1 MKFSER
7 MKAMIKN
14 WLDIQPAP
22 LTGVSL
28 YESLPFEMR
37 AAEGLLWYR
46 GNAAELNQFYMQTA
60 NDKTVRA
67 RFWATPTSGNVRKL
81 HSGLPAILIDT
92 LAYLV
97 KNDLDQVDFLNDA
110 GKDVWEELNARPEFQ
125 FPDIVGAG
133 IVGALSS
140 GDGAWKISIDKA
152 VSPYP
157 IVEFYTADRV
167 EYISAHGIV
176 SGIDFYTD
184 FYKKRKTYRLKES
197 YRKGSVTYTLFDGD
211 REVDLSVLE
220 ETADLKPVEFDGD
233 YMMAVPFRVFDN
245 PRVPV
250 RGKPLLESKVDALD
264 MFDEILSQWVDA
276 FRKGRA
282 QKYIPEALIPRDV
295 FNGSLKPQNPFDNE
309 YISVENVI
317 NENGVGNDKIQ
328 IVQPEIPYDA
338 LLAGYTTALDLCL
351 QGIVSPATLGIDIG
365 KMSSADAQ
373 REKKDVTAATRNS
386 ITGKLEVCLPQL
398 IAAVLMTHDLM
409 CERPAGHY
417 TPTVAF
423 GEYGAPDFDSR
434 VETVTKAAAGITMS
448 IETQVDEL
456 WGSSKDDDWK
466 AEEVRRIKH
475 QRGIETVSEPRVGEQ
490 L

>member
-1 MKFSER
+1 M
-7 MKAMIKN
+7 
-14 WLDIQPAP
+14 D
-22 LTGVSL
+22 
-28 YESLPFEMR
+28 
-37 AAEGLLWYR
+37 
-46 GNAAELNQFYMQTA
+46 
-60 NDKTVRA
+60 
-67 RFWATPTSGNVRKL
+67 
-81 HSGLPAILIDT
+81 
-92 LAYLV
+92 
-97 KNDLDQVDFLNDA
+97 
-110 GKDVWEELNARPEFQ
+110 
-125 FPDIVGAG
+125 
-133 IVGALSS
+133 
-140 GDGAWKISIDKA
+140 
-152 VSPYP
+152 
-157 IVEFYTADRV
+157 
-167 EYISAHGIV
+167 YISAHGIV

-184 FYKKRKTYRLKES
+184 YVKKRKTYRLRES
-197 YRKGSVTYTLFDGD
+197 YRKGRVTYTLFDGD

-220 ETADLKPVEFDGD
+220 ETADLHTVEFNGE

-309 YISVENVI
+309 YISVENI
-317 NENGVGNDKIQ
+317 TSENGTANNGQIQ
-328 IVQPEIPYDA
+328 VIQPEIPYDA

-351 QGIVSPATLGIDIG
+351 QGIVSPATLGIDVG

-398 IAAVLMTHDLM
+398 IAAVLMTYDIFFRR
-409 CERPAGHY
+409 EKTPKHY
-417 TPTVAF
+417 APSVAF

-434 VETVTKAAAGITMS
+434 VETVTKAAAGSTMS

-456 WGSSKDDDWK
+456 WGSSKDEDWK
-466 AEEVRRIKH
+466 AAEVRRIKY
-475 QRGIETVSEPRVGEQ
+475 QRGIETVAEPRVGEQ

>member
-1 MKFSER
+1 
-7 MKAMIKN
+7 MIKN

-81 HSGLPAILIDT
+81 HSGLPAIIIDT

-97 KNDLDQVDFLNDA
+97 KNDLDQVDFLNDE

-152 VSPYP
+152 VS
-157 IVEFYTADRV
+157 
-167 EYISAHGIV
+167 
-176 SGIDFYTD
+176 
-184 FYKKRKTYRLKES
+184 
-197 YRKGSVTYTLFDGD
+197 
-211 REVDLSVLE
+211 
-220 ETADLKPVEFDGD
+220 
-233 YMMAVPFRVFDN
+233 
-245 PRVPV
+245 
-250 RGKPLLESKVDALD
+250 
-264 MFDEILSQWVDA
+264 
-276 FRKGRA
+276 
-282 QKYIPEALIPRDV
+282 
-295 FNGSLKPQNPFDNE
+295 
-309 YISVENVI
+309 
-317 NENGVGNDKIQ
+317 
-328 IVQPEIPYDA
+328 PYDA

-409 CERPAGHY
+409 CERTVGHY
-417 TPTVAF
+417 TPTVSF

-475 QRGIETVSEPRVGEQ
+475 QRGIETVTEPRVGEQ